1 MMGPGCEHVV
11 RYYGCWMEY
20 DHLYMRLELCEETLA
35 DRFARARERWEEA
48 ERERGAS
55 ERGSDV
61 DEQLGERRGADTN
74 DGGEQLH
81 SRLGVSSLERE
92 LLVVLEHACSG
103 LAYAH
108 SRGVAH
114 LDVKPDNI
122 LYLRGAYKLAD
133 WGRAAPL
140 DGVGY
145 VSDTAET
152 AEKARSLAS
161 VRAPWS

>member
-1 MMGPGCEHVV
+1 MIKVISRLDGAEYAVKRTERKLRTERERREALREAQAMAGLGSGPGCEHVV

-55 ERGSDV
+55 ERG
-61 DEQLGERRGADTN
+61 ADTN
-74 DGGEQLH
+74 EQLQLH

-103 LAYAH
+103 
-108 SRGVAH
+108 SG
-114 LDVKPDNI
+114 
-122 LYLRGAYKLAD
+122 
-133 WGRAAPL
+133 
-140 DGVGY
+140 
-145 VSDTAET
+145 
-152 AEKARSLAS
+152 
-161 VRAPWS
+161 VRALARRRAPRRQAG

>member
-1 MMGPGCEHVV
+1 MAGLGSGPGCEHVV

-55 ERGSDV
+55 ERGADAN
-61 DEQLGERRGADTN
+61 EQL
-74 DGGEQLH
+74 QLH

-122 LYLRGAYKLAD
+122 LYLRSAYKLAD